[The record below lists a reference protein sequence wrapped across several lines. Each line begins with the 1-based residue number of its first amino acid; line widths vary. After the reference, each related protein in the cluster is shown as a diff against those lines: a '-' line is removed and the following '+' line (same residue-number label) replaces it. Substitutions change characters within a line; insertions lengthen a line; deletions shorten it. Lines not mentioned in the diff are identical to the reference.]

1 MKNYNITF
9 SRRSST
15 VELVSILFAVCA
27 LLFARLNKSTFAAV
41 KSAWRWLFAP
51 KTYFAGDGEGVVEQT
66 LGGEGAACGVLRR
79 GGVRRRYGVGPVDER
94 RNYRNCISG
103 CRSRH
108 TGRN

>member
-41 KSAWRWLFAP
+41 KSAWKWLFAP
-51 KTYFAGDGEGVVEQT
+51 KTYFSGDGEGVTVNGLQFICIN
-66 LGGEGAACGVLRR
+66 LFAAVVLLLLS
-79 GGVRRRYGVGPVDER
+79 V
-94 RNYRNCISG
+94 SF
-103 CRSRH
+103 
-108 TGRN
+108 

>member
-9 SRRSST
+9 SRRTST

-51 KTYFAGDGEGVVEQT
+51 KTYFAGDGEGITVNGLQFIGIN
-66 LGGEGAACGVLRR
+66 LIAAAVFLLLS
-79 GGVRRRYGVGPVDER
+79 
-94 RNYRNCISG
+94 ISL
-103 CRSRH
+103 
-108 TGRN
+108 